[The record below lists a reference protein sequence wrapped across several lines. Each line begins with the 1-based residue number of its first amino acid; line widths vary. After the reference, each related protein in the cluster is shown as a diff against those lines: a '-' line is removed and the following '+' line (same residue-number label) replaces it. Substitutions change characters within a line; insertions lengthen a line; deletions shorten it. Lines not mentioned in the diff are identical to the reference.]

1 MEMLIKNMSPK
12 RYSAT
17 LSVYFQLCCGHEAS
31 QIVEFAVTL
40 PILMVIVIGITDFG
54 TAFSLKQTLNNAAR
68 EGARS
73 ASRQSM
79 SDVSN
84 NRPPSIDA
92 IHDAVDNYLA
102 ASNINDCGLSG
113 AIPAKS
119 GVGLIWTYT
128 ANTNCPG
135 NGTLTLT
142 IDRATTF
149 QTTGGTVV
157 TIENTHVQISYPY
170 QWRFGSFIQ
179 FFVPSANYA
188 SGVTQITADALM
200 TNLS

>member
-1 MEMLIKNMSPK
+1 MLMKDLLRKSP
-12 RYSAT
+12 STT
-17 LSVYFQLCCGHEAS
+17 LRGYFRVCCGSEAS
-31 QIVEFAVTL
+31 QIVEFAVAL

-79 SDVSN
+79 IDITN
-84 NRPPSIDA
+84 NAPLSIDA
-92 IHDAVDNYLA
+92 IRDAIDNYLV
-102 ASNINDCGLSG
+102 ASNVNDCGLSG
-113 AIPAKS
+113 AAPTKS
-119 GVGLIWTYT
+119 GLTWTYT

-142 IDRATTF
+142 IDRGTTF
-149 QTTGGTVV
+149 QTTGSTIV
-157 TIENTHVQISYPY
+157 TIENTHIQISYPY

>member
-1 MEMLIKNMSPK
+1 MDMLIKHILRK
-12 RYSAT
+12 DYSAT
-17 LSVYFQLCCGHEAS
+17 LGGKFRLCCDSEAS
-31 QIVEFAVTL
+31 QIVEFAVSL

-73 ASRQSM
+73 ASRQPM
-79 SDVSN
+79 NDVSN
-84 NRPPSIDA
+84 NTPLSIDA
-92 IHDAVDNYLA
+92 IHDVVDNYLV

-113 AIPAKS
+113 VAPAKS
-119 GVGLIWTYT
+119 GLTWTYT

-142 IDRATTF
+142 IDRGTTF
-149 QTTGGTVV
+149 QTTGATVV